1 MLPVKKPTHH
11 YHTLEEIRLR
21 KEELAAQIQQDS
33 TKFSSLWNQ
42 TFVKREGNSKG
53 EYISGLI
60 ANSVTAIDAFLLIR
74 KLVKNYGS
82 IFGKSS
88 KKSKKNTKHTQR
100 ML

>member
-1 MLPVKKPTHH
+1 MLPVKKTTHQ

-74 KLVKNYGS
+74 KLMKNYGS
-82 IFGKSS
+82 LFGKTA
-88 KKSKKNTKHTQR
+88 KKTKKKR
-100 ML
+100 

>member
-60 ANSVTAIDAFLLIR
+60 ANSITAIDAFLLIR
-74 KLVKNYGS
+74 KLMKGYGTL
-82 IFGKSS
+82 FGKSE
-88 KKSKKNTKHTQR
+88 KKSKRKH
-100 ML
+100 

>member
-60 ANSVTAIDAFLLIR
+60 ANSITAIDAFLLIR
-74 KLVKNYGS
+74 KLMKGYGTL
-82 IFGKSS
+82 FGKSE
-88 KKSKKNTKHTQR
+88 KKSKRKQ
-100 ML
+100 